1 MPPTFVDTHFHLDLF
16 PKPAEVVKDL
26 AAAGHHVIAVT
37 NAPSVFQATAALCSS
52 APNLHPAVGLHPE
65 LAVQYA
71 AELPKLWSALEQ
83 TRFVGEVG
91 LDYATG
97 DEAGRQV
104 QRRVFG
110 EILEQCSQRGDR
122 VLTVHSRRAAGDVIA
137 AVRGGFRGTLILHW
151 FSGTQGELSRAA
163 EAGCLFS
170 VNTAMCQSQKGRALV
185 SRIDRSRVL
194 TETDGPFVKIGNRP
208 AWAPD
213 LAVVIE
219 CLAGVW
225 GCDKDE
231 AAAQILRNFEQL
243 IDPRGDGLLP

>member
-1 MPPTFVDTHFHLDLF
+1 MLPTFVDTHFHLDLF
-16 PKPAEVVKDL
+16 PKPAEVAKDL

-37 NAPSVFQATAALCSS
+37 NVPSVFQATAALCSS

-71 AELPKLWSALEQ
+71 AELPMLWRALEQ

-110 EILEQCSQRGDR
+110 EILERCSQRGDR
-122 VLTVHSRRAAGDVIA
+122 VLTVHSRRAARDVIA

-151 FSGTQGELSRAA
+151 FSGTQGELSRA
-163 EAGCLFS
+163 EKVGCFFS
-170 VNTAMCQSQKGRALV
+170 VNTAMCQSQKGRALI
-185 SRIDRSRVL
+185 SRMDRSRVL
-194 TETDGPFVKIGNRP
+194 TETDGPFVKIGSRP

-213 LAVVIE
+213 LGVVIE
-219 CLAGVW
+219 CLAELW
-225 GCDKDE
+225 GCDKGE
-231 AAAQILRNFEQL
+231 AGAQIRHNSECLEC
-243 IDPRGDGLLP
+243 PS